1 MTKSLQWLQSSAVAL
16 LVFSLF
22 SSVLYA
28 SDISTP
34 PGKLVKVSDKQLHIH
49 CTGSGSPLVV
59 LESGLGGNSLDWV
72 KVQPLLASFTRV
84 CSYDRSG
91 YGWSEGDALPR
102 TGVRIA
108 HELHDLLHQADE
120 QGPYLLVGHSF
131 GGLTVRLFASLY
143 PEETQALVL
152 LDASHEDQFAA
163 LKKTSIRKVSRSVT
177 STRTPK
183 PVVPVNLP
191 ETEKTI
197 ALELAEKPW
206 ASIALRS
213 EMRHFRDSMNQVR
226 MTSLTSGLPVKVIS
240 RGKRVWPENDDGDRL
255 EATWRALQEDLY
267 QRLTSPASAL
277 SHQFALNSGHY
288 VHLDEP
294 RLVTR
299 AIRKMVMQQRRIA
312 SLNVD
317 SNKN

>member
-1 MTKSLQWLQSSAVAL
+1 MTKSIHWLRLSAIVIMVFL
-16 LVFSLF
+16 LIGSAHAIDL
-22 SSVLYA
+22 S
-28 SDISTP
+28 IP
-34 PGKLVKVSDKQLHIH
+34 PGKLVTVADKQLHIR
-49 CTGSGSPLVV
+49 CIGTGSPLVV
-59 LESGLGGNSLDWV
+59 LESGLGGNSLDWA
-72 KVQPLLASFTRV
+72 KVQPLLAGFTRV

-108 HELHDLLHQADE
+108 HELHDLLHLADE

-143 PEETQALVL
+143 PEETNALVL
-152 LDASHEDQFAA
+152 LDASHEDQFTA
-163 LKKTSIRKVSRSVT
+163 LKKTSIRKVSRVVSPA
-177 STRTPK
+177 RAYR

-197 ALELAEKPW
+197 ATELAEKPW

-213 EMRHFRDSMNQVR
+213 EMHHFRDSMDQVR
-226 MTSLTSGLPVKVIS
+226 MTSLAPDLPVKIIS
-240 RGKRVWPENDDGDRL
+240 RGKRVWPENEDGDRL

-267 QRLTSPASAL
+267 QRLSSPTSAL
-277 SHQFALNSGHY
+277 SHQFAMNSGHY

-299 AIRKMVMQQRRIA
+299 AIRKMVMEQRRLA
-312 SLNVD
+312 ALDSD